1 MNSNSEN
8 TQDAGARR
16 HSRESLSLKARAV
29 RYLSRREYSRLELQ
43 QKLRRYLGEFET
55 EEDLQKVLDELQQ
68 KGYLSDERFAR
79 SRVRIRCSRYGNAR
93 LAYELKANG
102 VSNDVIT
109 QALEELEVGEY
120 ERAKQLWHKRFGVP
134 AQDYKERG
142 KQMRYLLAR
151 GFTMEVARQVVRADD
166 FDESY

>member
-55 EEDLQKVLDELQQ
+55 EEDLQKVLDEL
-68 KGYLSDERFAR
+68 
-79 SRVRIRCSRYGNAR
+79 
-93 LAYELKANG
+93 
-102 VSNDVIT
+102 
-109 QALEELEVGEY
+109 
-120 ERAKQLWHKRFGVP
+120 
-134 AQDYKERG
+134 
-142 KQMRYLLAR
+142 
-151 GFTMEVARQVVRADD
+151 
-166 FDESY
+166 